1 MYDLSNRFFQFTVVV
16 VTVVRVV
23 YVYSGVLL
31 VYVRLRKLIFP
42 VAVVWRSIRFAAG
55 FSLLL

>member
-23 YVYSGVLL
+23 CVYSGVLL
-31 VYVRLRKLIFP
+31 V
-42 VAVVWRSIRFAAG
+42 
-55 FSLLL
+55 